1 MLSAFLQSSRSRA
14 PLSPRRCRRAP
25 GRVSTQGCWAG
36 AEPRSL
42 PRALGPRPG
51 ALAQPRGGRVWGQL
65 AVTRGWPC
73 VTPGLTPPSSSSSS
87 PGRGGAGCRRLP
99 RDTASPRPGPGGGG
113 GQGCTCRHGS
123 ARLSTARHSSAQ
135 PCRQPRRRARRCRGA
150 LRPAGTA
157 AAPPA
162 ATQVGRDA
170 AGPSFRARGGTPG
183 RGLGSP
189 VPPPRL
195 RDPRRGAAAAPGV
208 GSPRPPPPR
217 GTPRA
222 LGAPRGAARPPPCSQ
237 GARSW
242 AGAGRLAGLGARS
255 AEHGPEGAARHGA
268 CCRQLPAPGTASGGR
283 RPGEKMEPRVLRCN
297 GAMHRGLRWEMNQ
310 SSLASSSPPST
321 PVSLL
326 NLGRGARFQ
335 SSLAGLGAVNL
346 LPTGLWP

>member
-1 MLSAFLQSSRSRA
+1 M
-14 PLSPRRCRRAP
+14 SPRA
-25 GRVSTQGCWAG
+25 S
-36 AEPRSL
+36 PRL
-42 PRALGPRPG
+42 P
-51 ALAQPRGGRVWGQL
+51 
-65 AVTRGWPC
+65 
-73 VTPGLTPPSSSSSS
+73 PP
-87 PGRGGAGCRRLP
+87 PPPRGGAGCPRLP

-113 GQGCTCRHGS
+113 GHGCTCRHGS

-183 RGLGSP
+183 GVWGLLSRPHGCGTPVEGLRLPQVWGPLGRPLPAAPPEPRGHPGRRRGPRRARGGLGAGQE
-189 VPPPRL
+189 
-195 RDPRRGAAAAPGV
+195 RGAWWG
-208 GSPRPPPPR
+208 RQ
-217 GTPRA
+217 
-222 LGAPRGAARPPPCSQ
+222 LGAGQQPGEL
-237 GARSW
+237 
-242 AGAGRLAGLGARS
+242 AGRGARS
-255 AEHGPEGAARHGA
+255 AEHGPGGAARHGA
-268 CCRQLPAPGTASGGR
+268 RCRQLPAPGTASGGQ
-283 RPGEKMEPRVLRCN
+283 RPGEKMEPRALRWN
-297 GAMHRGLRWEMNQ
+297 GAMQPGLQWEMNQ

-346 LPTGLWP
+346 LPIGLWP